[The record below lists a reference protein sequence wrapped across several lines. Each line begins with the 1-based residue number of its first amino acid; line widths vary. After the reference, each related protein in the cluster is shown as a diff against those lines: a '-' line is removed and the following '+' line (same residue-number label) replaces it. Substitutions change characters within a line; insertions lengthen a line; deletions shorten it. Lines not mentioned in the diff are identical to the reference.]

1 MKMNE
6 YQDEALKT
14 AIVKD
19 NNILYTV
26 LGISGEAGEVSEK
39 MKKIIRDQD
48 GVMTEENKKEL
59 AKEIG
64 DVLWYL
70 AVFADEIGYTLD
82 KIGRMNIKKL
92 KDRKKRGVIH
102 GEGDNR

>member
-1 MKMNE
+1 MKMND
-6 YQDEALKT
+6 YQKEALKT

-48 GVMTEENKKEL
+48 GVMTKENKKEL

-70 AVFADEIGYTLD
+70 AVFADEIGYKLET
-82 KIGRMNIKKL
+82 IGRLNIKKL

-102 GEGDNR
+102 GAGDNR